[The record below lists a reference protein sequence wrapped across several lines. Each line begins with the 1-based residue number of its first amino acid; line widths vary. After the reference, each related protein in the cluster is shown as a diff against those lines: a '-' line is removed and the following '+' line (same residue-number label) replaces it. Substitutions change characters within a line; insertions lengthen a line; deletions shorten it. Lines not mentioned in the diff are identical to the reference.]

1 MPQDNNQTVRRLS
14 DNVYQYLSEGIS
26 SGRWK
31 TGDKLPSEAELCL
44 ELQASRS
51 TVRSAIERLNGLG
64 LVQSYQGKGT
74 FVSNAV
80 PREHAETML
89 HINGANRL
97 DVFEFRKII
106 ESQSAALAAMRATVA
121 DVEALEQSILAMAE
135 ANTLREIAG
144 ADMRFH
150 QLIAKCSG
158 NMIIQGVFEVL
169 QPTYAEMF
177 MTNVTHMHKAGV
189 MQHREILLAIQQR
202 NMEEAR
208 KRMLE
213 HIDEA
218 MRAVCSI
225 DAPQ

>member
-1 MPQDNNQTVRRLS
+1 M
-14 DNVYQYLSEGIS
+14 
-26 SGRWK
+26 
-31 TGDKLPSEAELCL
+31 
-44 ELQASRS
+44 
-51 TVRSAIERLNGLG
+51 
-64 LVQSYQGKGT
+64 QSFQGKGT
-74 FVSNAV
+74 FVSNAM
-80 PREHAETML
+80 PREHAEAML

-106 ESQSAALAAMRATVA
+106 ESQSAALAAMRATA
-121 DVEALEQSILAMAE
+121 EDVEALEQSILDMAE
-135 ANTLREIAG
+135 GNSLREIAS

-177 MTNVTHMHKAGV
+177 MTNVAHMHKAGV

-213 HIDEA
+213 HIDDA
-218 MRAVCSI
+218 MRAVCSVE
-225 DAPQ
+225 APQ